1 MHSRSN
7 NLEIMINDEADEVIN
22 KSFDLFRNRYQ
33 NCLKSM
39 EVVSLSSVIY
49 IYCIMNVI
57 K

>member
-7 NLEIMINDEADEVIN
+7 NLEIMINDEADEVTN

>member
-7 NLEIMINDEADEVIN
+7 NLEIMINDEADKVIN

>member
-7 NLEIMINDEADEVIN
+7 NLKIMINDEADEVIN

>member
-1 MHSRSN
+1 
-7 NLEIMINDEADEVIN
+7 MINDEADEVIN

>member
-1 MHSRSN
+1 MHSKSN
-7 NLEIMINDEADEVIN
+7 NIEILINDEADEVIN

-33 NCLKSM
+33 NSLKSM

>member
-33 NCLKSM
+33 NSLKSM
-39 EVVSLSSVIY
+39 EVVSLSSIIY
-49 IYCIMNVI
+49 IYSIMNVI

>member
-1 MHSRSN
+1 MHSKSN
-7 NLEIMINDEADEVIN
+7 NIEILINDEADEVIN

-33 NCLKSM
+33 NSLKSM
-39 EVVSLSSVIY
+39 EVVSLSSIIY